1 MTLTQRAA
9 LISSDAHALYRRLDN
24 LQKEYAPLDRERA
37 DEAARRIIE
46 QMRELVVQFEY
57 QYPSNR

>member
-9 LISSDAHALYRRLDN
+9 LISSDADWLYRRLDN

-37 DEAARRIIE
+37 EAAARRIIE
-46 QMRELVVQFEY
+46 QMRDLVVQFEY

>member
-9 LISSDAHALYRRLDN
+9 VISSDAHTLYRRPDN

-37 DEAARRIIE
+37 EGAARRIIE